1 MRLFTRVADWLT
13 RIAGTG
19 WAAAAVVLLTA
30 AWLVAG
36 PLVDF
41 SRAWELSMVAG
52 MPVLTLLAFVVL
64 QHTQNRDSKATQLKL
79 NELIH
84 SLEGASNHLIGVEG
98 MHDHDLAR
106 LEEHYI
112 EHRDEEHPAIEGSE
126 EGGESLVDGAMAER
140 EA

>member
-1 MRLFTRVADWLT
+1 MRIFTRVADWLT
-13 RIAGTG
+13 RMAGTG
-19 WAAAAVVLLTA
+19 WAAGAVVLLTV

-41 SRAWELSMVAG
+41 SRVWELCMVAG

-84 SLEGASNHLIGVEG
+84 SLEHASNHLIGVET
-98 MHDHDLAR
+98 MHDHDLDR

-112 EHRDEEHPAIEGSE
+112 EHREGDHPATAGSD
-126 EGGESLVDGAMAER
+126 EGGEGVFDGAMAER